1 MTLLLHIV
9 IALVLVAM
17 YWAWR
22 QPEFQNL
29 ITRVCSGIAKYL
41 DDNVFSKEYRDEM
54 IRMCIK
60 DAFNM
65 VEHIQESKDE
75 NEVEAWYW
83 EVDKFDKGYRDKV
96 PDKLLEDHCSRLYN
110 ACHARRIQLRVPK
123 VKVFDS
129 PTISL
134 S

>member
-1 MTLLLHIV
+1 MTLLLNIV
-9 IALVLVAM
+9 IALCLIAIFWVF
-17 YWAWR
+17 R
-22 QPEFQNL
+22 QPEGKQLF
-29 ITRVCSGIAKYL
+29 TRACASIAKYL
-41 DDNVFSKEYRDEM
+41 DENVFSKEYRDEM

-83 EVDKFDKGYRDKV
+83 EVDKFDKEYRDKV
-96 PDKLLEDHCSRLYN
+96 PDKLLENHCSRLYN

-129 PTISL
+129 PTINL